1 MIYKCKSKLEKFLIY
16 HKAMKRGLYLC
27 MLDKLLQREKVRM
40 ISIDG
45 IEICVRTNTSDIYV
59 AISSLFEKE
68 YDYIRA
74 DNPKFIIDAGA
85 NIGTSSI
92 FFAEKY
98 PNARII
104 AVEPEESNFDQLLQN
119 TKNYKN
125 ITPIK
130 VGVWGASEKRTMKNQ
145 FSGHWGY
152 TISDT
157 QKRSEPTGQEINCIT
172 IGNIMEKYGIEKIDI
187 LKMDIEGS
195 EKNVLENS
203 SDWIDSVE
211 ILTVELHD
219 RICMGYT
226 RAFYL
231 ATKDFLSFEKHAEK
245 ITAYK
250 YYRPSQAPRVD
261 CQTCR

>member
-1 MIYKCKSKLEKFLIY
+1 MIYECKNKWEKFLIY
-16 HKAMKRGLYLC
+16 HKAMKKGLYLFI
-27 MLDKLLQREKVRM
+27 LDKLFKREMVRM

-45 IEICVRTNTSDIYV
+45 INIYIRTNTSDIYV

-98 PNARII
+98 PDARII
-104 AVEPEESNFDQLLQN
+104 AMEPEESNFDLLLRN
-119 TKNYKN
+119 TRNYEN
-125 ITPIK
+125 IIAIK
-130 VGVWGASEKRTMKNQ
+130 AAIWGASEKRTIKNQ

-157 QKRSEPTGQEINCIT
+157 LKRSESTGQNINCTT

-203 SDWIDSVE
+203 SNWIDSVE

-219 RICMGYT
+219 RICMGCA

-231 ATKDFLSFEKHAEK
+231 ATKDFTIFEKHAEK
-245 ITAYK
+245 VTAYK
-250 YYRPSQAPRVD
+250 H
-261 CQTCR
+261 

>member
-40 ISIDG
+40 ISING
-45 IEICVRTNTSDIYV
+45 MNIYVRTNTSDIYV

-68 YDYIRA
+68 YDHIRA
-74 DNPKFIIDAGA
+74 TNPKFIIDAGA

-98 PNARII
+98 PDASII
-104 AVEPEESNFDQLLQN
+104 AVEPEESNFDLLLQN
-119 TKNYKN
+119 TSNYDN
-125 ITPIK
+125 IIAIK
-130 VGVWGASEKRTMKNQ
+130 AAIWGSSDKRTIKNQ

-152 TISDT
+152 TISNT
-157 QKRSEPTGQEINCIT
+157 QKRSKSTGQEINCIT
-172 IGNIMEKYGIEKIDI
+172 IGALMEKYGIDTIDL

-203 SDWIDSVE
+203 SDWINSVE
-211 ILTVELHD
+211 IMTVELHD
-219 RICMGYT
+219 RICMGCT

-231 ATKDFLSFEKHAEK
+231 ATKDFTTFEKHAEK

-250 YYRPSQAPRVD
+250 H
-261 CQTCR
+261 